1 MRTTLTLD
9 DDGAAALDQLRK
21 TRKAGLKAL
30 VNELLRA
37 GLNQARAR
45 PAERVRFRTRSV
57 DLGRLRIGSVDN
69 ISEALAIG
77 EGERFG

>member
-9 DDGAAALDQLRK
+9 DDVAAALEELRK
-21 TRKAGLKAL
+21 TRKIGLKAL

-45 PAERVRFRTRSV
+45 TAGRERFRTRSV

-69 ISEALAIG
+69 VSEALAIG
-77 EGERFG
+77 EGEQFG